1 MAVRRRLVISG
12 EVQGVFFRDST
23 RAAAEAAGIAG
34 WVRNR
39 EDGRVEAVLEGDEG
53 AVERVAAF
61 CRSGPELAR
70 VAGVEVTEEAPEGLG
85 GFEIR

>member
-23 RAAAEAAGIAG
+23 REAAEAAGVAG

-39 EDGRVEAVLEGDEG
+39 EDGRVEAVLEGGEA

-61 CRSGPELAR
+61 CRSGPDRAR
-70 VAGVEVTEEAPEGLG
+70 VTEVEESDEAPEGLS